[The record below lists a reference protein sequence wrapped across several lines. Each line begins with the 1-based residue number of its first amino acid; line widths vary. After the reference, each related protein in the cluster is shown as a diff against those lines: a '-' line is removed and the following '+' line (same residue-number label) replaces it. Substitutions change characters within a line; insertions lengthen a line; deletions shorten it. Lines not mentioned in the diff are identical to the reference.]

1 MQEIG
6 QECEDA
12 QHFHFSEWNLAAPN
26 STLRTENTARNT
38 GLAQAGLNVPG
49 VGLRGKFSRKEP
61 PPFPFY
67 D

>member
-1 MQEIG
+1 MCQIRLELL
-6 QECEDA
+6 DA
-12 QHFHFSEWNLAAPN
+12 LDFHFSEWNLAVPN

-49 VGLRGKFSRKEP
+49 VGLIGKFSRKKP